1 MTARVQAEYGPHAKI
16 IAAEA
21 VTTGGISGFFAQ
33 RHYEV
38 TVEVPDDTAQD
49 AHEFDLPARAG
60 IAALLEDAD
69 NADEGPGAVV
79 LRSTAAPPDNAR
91 PALSTASVD
100 FQAIMADL
108 AFNTA
113 APIAKTVEPAGPVPL
128 GGAGDL
134 IVVVGFS
141 ADAMRVARGMLGTA
155 GEPALRVG
163 GSIDGAG
170 IPRVDDR
177 RGLLAARASGVEGG
191 YAVVVAYGLDSASVD
206 FGTIEALRRLH
217 SDQVWVA
224 VDATR
229 KEADTARWVEGVQA
243 AVTVDGVVA
252 SGRKLTSTPDT
263 VSAFGVPVVWE

>member
-1 MTARVQAEYGPHAKI
+1 MHAEYGPHAKI

-69 NADEGPGAVV
+69 GGDEGPGVAPSRAAV
-79 LRSTAAPPDNAR
+79 SPADPTR

-113 APIAKTVEPAGPVPL
+113 APVATTVDPAGPAVL
-128 GGAGDL
+128 SGAGDL
-134 IVVVGFS
+134 VVVVGMS
-141 ADAMRVARGMLGTA
+141 SDAMRVARGMLGGP
-155 GEPALRVG
+155 GEAALRVA

-170 IPRVDDR
+170 TPRVDDR

-191 YAVVVAYGLDSASVD
+191 YAVVVAYGLEAANFD
-206 FGTIEALRRLH
+206 FANTEALRRLH
-217 SDQVWVA
+217 SDQVWLA
-224 VDATR
+224 VDASR
-229 KEADTARWVEGVQA
+229 KEADTARWVEGVKG
-243 AVTVDGVVA
+243 AVTVDGLIA
-252 SGRKLTSTPDT
+252 SGRRLTSSPDT
-263 VSAFGVPVVWE
+263 VAAFGVPVVWE